1 MQDTIETE
9 SPPRKAKSTGTA
21 KLPKV
26 KKPPTSVLNAV
37 VKRAENKV
45 TVAKFSEK
53 TADMIEAKRAKE
65 KLARAEALKVKRS
78 AAAKESAGKADKAS
92 QGYWARRKDA
102 VYLKAAREMCGR
114 YLRQGDA
121 VLDVGSNR
129 TPTLTWHRKKATR
142 LVSVDLR
149 NPYRGKGIESIAGD
163 FFDYPS
169 DPPFE
174 LVTCFQVLEHVPDAH
189 AFAQKILA
197 TGKTCVVSVPYKWP
211 KGKCKWHIHDPV
223 DEVKMLGWFG
233 KAPVE
238 MFIAREDTAV
248 SDRLICVYEG
258 NPGMAVP
265 EPTVRQ
271 PLEKS
276 GNVRGFFASI
286 ASKLKLGKAG

>member
-1 MQDTIETE
+1 MEKTIDTAPPSTE
-9 SPPRKAKSTGTA
+9 AKTTPKS

-26 KKPPTSVLNAV
+26 KKPPSSVLDAV
-37 VKRAENKV
+37 VRRAENKS
-45 TVAKFSEK
+45 TLARFSEK
-53 TADMIEAKRAKE
+53 TAPLVEAKRAKE
-65 KLARAEALKVKRS
+65 R
-78 AAAKESAGKADKAS
+78 AAKREAVKVAKASTQAGDKAVVP
-92 QGYWARRKDA
+92 QGYWAKRKDS

-121 VLDVGSNR
+121 VIDVGSNR
-129 TPTLTWHRKKATR
+129 TPTLTWHRKKARR

-149 NPYRGKGIESIAGD
+149 NPYRGKGVEPIAGD

-189 AFAQKILA
+189 AFAQKLLA
-197 TGKTCVVSVPYKWP
+197 TGKTCVVSVPYRWP

-233 KAPVE
+233 KAPLE
-238 MFIAREDTAV
+238 TFIAREETAN

-258 NPGMAVP
+258 SPGMAVP
-265 EPTVRQ
+265 APKVRQ
-271 PLEKS
+271 PLEKT
-276 GNVRGFFASI
+276 GNVRGWFANI
-286 ASKLKLGKAG
+286 AAKLKLGKAA